1 MKPLFRLLFASLCLL
16 AVLVSETAAQDKP
29 TLRFSGIPNQNTT
42 ELAEKYRPLAEHLSK
57 QLGVPVEYKASA
69 DYNASV
75 DAFKNG
81 DLELCWFG
89 GFTGVQARAAV
100 PGAQAIACG
109 KQDLAFR
116 SYFIANKSLGLTKQD
131 SFPAALKGKKFT
143 FGSSSST
150 SGRLMPEY
158 FIRKETKLS
167 PKDFFGMEMA
177 FSGGHDKTAAL
188 VQAGTFEAG
197 VVDFK
202 VFDRLVKEKK
212 VDPEI
217 VQVIWVTPEYADY
230 NFTAHPSLD
239 KKFGEGFTKKLQSTL
254 LSIQGEDL
262 KLLSALDRQAD
273 GLVTCSNETFE
284 TLRKTAIEIGLLRK

>member
-1 MKPLFRLLFASLCLL
+1 MKTLSRLLFASLCLL

-89 GFTGVQARAAV
+89 GLTGVQARAAV

-109 KQDLAFR
+109 KQDLAFP